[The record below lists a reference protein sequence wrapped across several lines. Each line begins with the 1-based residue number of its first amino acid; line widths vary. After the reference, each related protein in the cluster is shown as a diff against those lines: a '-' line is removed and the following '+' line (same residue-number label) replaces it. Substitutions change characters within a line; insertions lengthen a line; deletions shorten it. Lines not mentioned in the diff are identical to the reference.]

1 MKGDL
6 LVLSKWNSGGV
17 RRSAEAARRLGYRP
31 ILVSADPED
40 LNRDSCHRHVVFD
53 WEDGSVDD
61 LAALL
66 ARIEVRPL
74 AVLNRVEAL
83 GEWQVRISRYFGL
96 PGGEAGRD
104 VLLSKV
110 RVRQVMSKLGLGTVR
125 HVGGRAGDASLVSS
139 VDFYPAIVKPSRQ
152 SGASRLVKLVRDP
165 EALAAQLH
173 RIATVDGPLAEVVI
187 ESYVEG
193 LEFSIDGP
201 VVDGRLRPLF
211 VCDKPDYD
219 YDRQQEGGVL
229 VSPPDDERV
238 RAGVQPLVEQVSTL
252 CASLDIG
259 PVWLHVEGRRTSD
272 GRVELIEINPRCG
285 GGATALGIKHV
296 HGLDVGEVLT
306 RMALP
311 EGWPPPHG
319 LLGGDAWAHH
329 QRVAQLP
336 VGAGRLGL
344 VIPQVSAAEIA
355 RIDGVLDAIV
365 LDWLEVTSLERE
377 NYFAHV
383 LLAAPDTPALR
394 ALANRVRSA
403 LSTTVIEEA
412 ESKAPGLRDDGGWQS
427 PKPPSPGPA
436 DHAAHPG

>member
-1 MKGDL
+1 M
-6 LVLSKWNSGGV
+6 
-17 RRSAEAARRLGYRP
+17 
-31 ILVSADPED
+31 SADAED
-40 LNRDSCHRHVVFD
+40 LNRDSCHRHIVFD
-53 WEDGSVDD
+53 WEEGSIDD

-66 ARIEVRPL
+66 AQSEVRPL

-104 VLLSKV
+104 VLLSKA
-110 RVRQVMSKLGLGTVR
+110 RVRQAMSELGLGSVR
-125 HVGGRAGDASLVSS
+125 HVSGLAGDASLVSS

-165 EALAAQLH
+165 ERLAAQLH

-193 LEFSIDGP
+193 LEFSVDGP

-238 RAGVQPLVEQVSTL
+238 RAGVQPLVEQVSAL

-259 PVWLHVEGRRTSD
+259 PVWLHAEGRRTSD
-272 GRVELIEINPRCG
+272 GSVELIEINPRCG
-285 GGATALGIKHV
+285 GGATALGIRHV
-296 HGLDVGEVLT
+296 HGLHVGEVLT

-311 EGWPPPHG
+311 EGWQPPSE
-319 LLGGDAWAHH
+319 LLGSDTWAHH

-336 VGAGRLGL
+336 VGADQVGL
-344 VIPQVSAAEIA
+344 VTAKFSAAELT
-355 RIDGVLDAIV
+355 RIDGVVDAIV
-365 LDWLEVTSLERE
+365 LDSLEVTSLERE
-377 NYFAHV
+377 NFFVHV
-383 LLAAPDTPALR
+383 LLTAPDTPALR
-394 ALANRVRSA
+394 ALADRVRSA
-403 LSTTVIEEA
+403 MSFEVIEEA
-412 ESKAPGLRDDGGWQS
+412 ESKAPQ
-427 PKPPSPGPA
+427 
-436 DHAAHPG
+436 HA